1 MLHLLSEVESVPER
15 TLVGRQHATMKSLLK
30 RGLAVERWIPPPLG
44 HDYGG
49 STRYSITKKGRAAL
63 GHGKRDDLLEVINK
77 AAWHLENNRPDK
89 ALNELQK
96 ALRAQR

>member
-1 MLHLLSEVESVPER
+1 MHLLSEVESVPER